1 MERKKLLKLL
11 MILVVVICCI
21 CILLNSADFV
31 QGIKDGFHGAAR

>member
-11 MILVVVICCI
+11 MILVVVICFI

-31 QGIKDGFHGAAR
+31 QGIEDGFSDAAR